1 MPRHLSWRWVTVS
14 LVASLVLRAAGTEYV
29 WQTNDIDY
37 PSDEMR
43 LQGDVMWDVTNTRL
57 VAQCAAECLKHD
69 DCRSFNFIR
78 ERRLCEL
85 SNSTHADPGAKLQS
99 DPLSSYFTRDTFDV
113 QQVGK
118 GFEWVTSASY
128 TVCITLSLGKIVIYK
143 ASINNGCVSDLVYP

>member
-1 MPRHLSWRWVTVS
+1 MLRHLSWRWVTVS

-43 LQGDVMWDVTNTRL
+43 LQGDVMWHVTNTRL

-99 DPLSSYFTRDTFDV
+99 DPLSSYFTIDTFDV
-113 QQVGK
+113 HSVGACDI
-118 GFEWVTSASY
+118 FVVSVNPNFNFTDETNHR
-128 TVCITLSLGKIVIYK
+128 CISQHNI
-143 ASINNGCVSDLVYP
+143 S

>member
-113 QQVGK
+113 HKVG
-118 GFEWVTSASY
+118 GIFPSVQLHGILSAY
-128 TVCITLSLGKIVIYK
+128 QELVMHLSDHLFLGRGWDV
-143 ASINNGCVSDLVYP
+143 L